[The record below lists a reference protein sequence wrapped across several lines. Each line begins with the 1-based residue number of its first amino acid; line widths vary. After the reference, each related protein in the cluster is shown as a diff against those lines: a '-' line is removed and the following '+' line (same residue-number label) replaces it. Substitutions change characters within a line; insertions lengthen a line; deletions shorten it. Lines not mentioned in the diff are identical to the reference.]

1 MTRENMINELDKVM
15 NDLYAKVGTDSYVW
29 RCQLYDIR
37 EALCKNQIPLSSPSS
52 ATAEEPY
59 RCPVCGGNGLV
70 PNGFYCQT
78 SGDWPTTSISP
89 EVCRSCNGTGVIF
102 AAQQVAEATKDV
114 TKQRDELREEL
125 ELCTQSVR
133 KGAMVTSG
141 LTGRTGWKFD
151 IDSNKKAVDE
161 YLKSR
166 DSHE

>member
-1 MTRENMINELDKVM
+1 MNKTDELLRGFAEY
-15 NDLYAKVGTDSYVW
+15 LYLDCKDGITLSKDIFIEAAIS
-29 RCQLYDIR
+29 DIR
-37 EALCKNQIPLSSPSS
+37 TLIK
-52 ATAEEPY
+52 
-59 RCPVCGGNGLV
+59 
-70 PNGFYCQT
+70 
-78 SGDWPTTSISP
+78 
-89 EVCRSCNGTGVIF
+89 
-102 AAQQVAEATKDV
+102 QVAEATKDV